1 MRMLD
6 SGDVADHPYQT
17 QFQAFFDAIDER
29 RDMPLTSFADGFVT
43 HRVIAAADKSAA
55 ERRSVKLSEIPVE

>member
-17 QFQAFFDAIDER
+17 QFQAFFDALDRDEE
-29 RDMPLTSFADGFVT
+29 MPLTSFADAFAT
-43 HRVIAAADKSAA
+43 HRVIAAADRSAA
-55 ERRSVKLSEIPVE
+55 ERRPVRIADIPAE